1 MAAEVMSIQVGEM
14 PLSSYV
20 SIPGSGIVGYGFEP
34 VSGYK
39 PIKKEQITTCWHKQN
54 PPVFVDED
62 GIKIISKCLKIG
74 QYYPVSYEGREYLIR
89 KSKKGVID
97 LYEVIE

>member
-1 MAAEVMSIQVGEM
+1 MAAEVVRIRVGEM
-14 PLSSYV
+14 PFSSYE
-20 SIPGSGIVGYGFEP
+20 SIPGSGIVGHGFEP

-39 PIKKEQITTCWHKQN
+39 PIKKEHITTGWYKQN
-54 PPVFVDED
+54 PSVFVDED
-62 GIKIISKCLKIG
+62 GIKIMSKCLKIG
-74 QYYPVSYEGREYLIR
+74 QYYPVSYEGKEYLIC